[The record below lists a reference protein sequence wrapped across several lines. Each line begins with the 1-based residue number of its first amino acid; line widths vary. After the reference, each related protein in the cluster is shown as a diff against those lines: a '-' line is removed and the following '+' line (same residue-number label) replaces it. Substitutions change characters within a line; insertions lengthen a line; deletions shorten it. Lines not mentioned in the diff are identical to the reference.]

1 MGFFQN
7 AIARALELRDERGFY
22 WSTNSPYLKDIWVT
36 VRRIPRQWYRSKSQI
51 GGLDANP
58 AHIIHECLTHTD
70 WGMQLPAAKLDLDSF
85 KAAADTLFSESFGMS
100 IMWVQQ
106 ATIED
111 FINGV
116 LNHIA
121 ATLSPNPLTGKL
133 RLKLLRN
140 DYDT

>member
-1 MGFFQN
+1 MKSSIV
-7 AIARALELRDERGFY
+7 ACCTHIMDMPKDSEKSVSAAALNESSRITSYNVCYTKLLR
-22 WSTNSPYLKDIWVT
+22 
-36 VRRIPRQWYRSKSQI
+36 
-51 GGLDANP
+51 
-58 AHIIHECLTHTD
+58 IHECLTHTD
-70 WGMQLPAAKLDLDSF
+70 WGMQLPATKLDLDSF

-140 DYDT
+140 DYDIDNLPESYNFV